1 MRISDWSSDVSSS
14 DLALCAV
21 LGPLHLLEIG
31 CGDGRYFDLYDES
44 FGGLASYTGIDPRP
58 RDSWRSDRPRRP
70 FRQST
75 AEDISP
81 ETLKDTNLIVSQSA
95 IEHIPDDVGVF
106 RALGR
111 WAEAIGRPIV
121 QIHLLPASNM
131 WRQCGIHGFSGYS
144 GQALRPLTR
153 TAPSAALYLLG
164 GQHSLQVHHRFI
176 GDRKSTR
183 LNSSHSCAPR
193 MPSSA

>member
-58 RDSWRSDRPRRP
+58 RDSWRSDRPRRS

-95 IEHIPDDVGVF
+95 IEHIPDEVGVF
-106 RALGR
+106 RALGS
-111 WAEAIGRPIV
+111 WDEE
-121 QIHLLPASNM
+121 
-131 WRQCGIHGFSGYS
+131 
-144 GQALRPLTR
+144 
-153 TAPSAALYLLG
+153 
-164 GQHSLQVHHRFI
+164 
-176 GDRKSTR
+176 RKSVGQGKSVSVR
-183 LNSSHSCAPR
+183 VDPGGR
-193 MPSSA
+193 RI

>member
-1 MRISDWSSDVSSS
+1 MGF
-14 DLALCAV
+14 C
-21 LGPLHLLEIG
+21 
-31 CGDGRYFDLYDES
+31 DGGYFDLYDES

-58 RDSWRSDRPRRP
+58 RDSWRSDRPRRS

-111 WAEAIGRPIV
+111 WAEAIGRQIV
-121 QIHLLPASNM
+121 QI
-131 WRQCGIHGFSGYS
+131 
-144 GQALRPLTR
+144 
-153 TAPSAALYLLG
+153 
-164 GQHSLQVHHRFI
+164 
-176 GDRKSTR
+176 DRKSTR
-183 LNSSHSCAPR
+183 LNSSH
-193 MPSSA
+193 